1 MDVSGWGWSMLEVLD
16 VACGVSRSLVVGVV
30 VVEYRLLV
38 ITDCW

>member
-1 MDVSGWGWSMLEVLD
+1 MLEVLD
-16 VACGVSRSLVVGVV
+16 VACGVSRSLVV

>member
-1 MDVSGWGWSMLEVLD
+1 MLEVLD
-16 VACGVSRSLVVGVV
+16 VACGVRRCLVVGVV